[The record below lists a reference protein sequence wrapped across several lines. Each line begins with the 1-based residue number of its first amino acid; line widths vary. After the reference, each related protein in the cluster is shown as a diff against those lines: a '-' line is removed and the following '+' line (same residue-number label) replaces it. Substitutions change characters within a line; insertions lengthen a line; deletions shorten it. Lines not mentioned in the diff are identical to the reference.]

1 MIHRLF
7 CIQTELDVRLH
18 ILFTLALR
26 GPLVLEFKLN
36 VSYNS
41 SANDVSER
49 AEMLMPRRARSS
61 DVK

>member
-7 CIQTELDVRLH
+7 WIQTELDVRLH
-18 ILFTLALR
+18 ILFTLAVR
-26 GPLVLEFKLN
+26 APLVLELKIH

-41 SANDVSER
+41 CANDGSER
-49 AEMLMPRRARSS
+49 AETLTPRHARSS

>member
-1 MIHRLF
+1 MIHWLF
-7 CIQTELDVRLH
+7 WIQTELDVRLH
-18 ILFTLALR
+18 ILFTLALC
-26 GPLVLEFKLN
+26 GPLVLKFKFN

-41 SANDVSER
+41 SANDGSER